1 MNFRFIILLSIFIFG
16 AVRGYSQDLPARDSL
31 SLLSDSA
38 LFHSN
43 YNDADFIP
51 GDFSFVPAEIL
62 YDCIWDNYNIRYKS
76 EILPSK
82 KDTVMIPLIGQDD
95 NCFVTPFQGK
105 VISGFRTPR
114 RKNHTGTDVKLSKG
128 DSVLCAFDG
137 KVRLARTYSGYGL
150 LVLVRHNN
158 GLETIYSHL
167 SKILVK
173 ENQYISA
180 GEIIGLGGRTGR
192 ATTDHL
198 HFESR
203 LFGIPFNSEKYI
215 DFENAE
221 LKGDTLYYING
232 HIELRLEDFPSA
244 PASNELIAG
253 SVKGDGIAYK
263 IQKGDTLSA
272 IARKY
277 NTSVNRICQDN
288 NITVTKTLKIGEVLV
303 IR

>member
-1 MNFRFIILLSIFIFG
+1 MTTRDTLL
-16 AVRGYSQDLPARDSL
+16 LLTDSL
-31 SLLSDSA
+31 AFETQYQDHPYVPSDVM
-38 LFHSN
+38 
-43 YNDADFIP
+43 FIP
-51 GDFSFVPAEIL
+51 AEVM
-62 YDCIWDNYNIRYKS
+62 YNCMWDNYNIRYRS
-76 EILPSK
+76 EILPEK
-82 KDTVMIPLIGQDD
+82 TDTLAISLIGPDD

-105 VISGFRTPR
+105 VISGFMTPR
-114 RKNHTGTDVKLSKG
+114 RRNHTGTDIKLSKG
-128 DSVLCAFDG
+128 DTVLCAFDG
-137 KVRLARTYSGYGL
+137 KVRLARTFSGYGL

-173 ENQYISA
+173 ENQFVNA
-180 GEIIGLGGRTGR
+180 GDVIGLGGRTGR
-192 ATTDHL
+192 ATTEHL

-232 HIELRLEDFPSA
+232 KVELRLEDFPSKSTSA
-244 PASNELIAG
+244 PMIANAG
-253 SVKGDGIAYK
+253 SGESVPYR

-272 IARKY
+272 IARRY

-288 NITVTKTLKIGEVLV
+288 SITPAKTLKIGEVIY